1 LKSTSA
7 AITLGI
13 SNFRRESFPVARFLG
28 TTVIAVAICLVV
40 AACAVVDQFDDRVYS
55 GNLESQNAL
64 NNETLL
70 NIVRASR
77 YQSMNFIAITQ
88 VTGGLQETVSTGLP
102 TITIGPAQTAA
113 QHQFQVTNSV
123 SNQATGG
130 FQSNPLVSTG
140 FQSAMLSPVSPR
152 TVALLSASH
161 PREAV
166 FYSLLDAIVLSDSNF
181 IVRYENNETEGPLDT
196 HCNRLSG
203 DYTRADLPV
212 FEKYC
217 NYGAFLE
224 LLHVLISAGLTSEL
238 LPLENVA
245 QKDQPQ
251 ASGHICFDR
260 SRAARGYLANP
271 VCGATITPAAR
282 PAAAKKT
289 ADSHDNAKDAGAAA
303 AAKAPAAASAGP
315 SAQRLTIE
323 GVGTFNVTLS
333 FRSPASVY
341 RFYGAMYGQH
351 DGGRYRYR
359 ATAYKSFTP
368 EGVPFITITSDRIG
382 GCYASANYEG
392 QFFCAPRGAPNTALI
407 FAMLQE
413 LRNLSIQSTDLNS
426 AFTVRLSN

>member
-1 LKSTSA
+1 
-7 AITLGI
+7 
-13 SNFRRESFPVARFLG
+13 VARFWG
-28 TTVIAVAICLVV
+28 TTAVAVAICFLV
-40 AACAVVDQFDDRVYS
+40 AACAVVDQFDDRIYS

-113 QHQFQVTNSV
+113 QHQFQVTNSI
-123 SNQATGG
+123 SSQATGG

-152 TVALLSASH
+152 IVALLSASH

-166 FYSLLDAIVLSDSNF
+166 FYSLLDAIVLRDGNF
-181 IVRYENNETEGPLDT
+181 IVRYENNETADPLDT
-196 HCNRLSG
+196 HCSRLPG

-217 NYGAFLE
+217 NYDAFLE
-224 LLHVLISAGLTSEL
+224 LLHVLITAGLTSEL

-260 SRAARGYLANP
+260 SRAIRGYVASP
-271 VCGATITPAAR
+271 ACGGTATPAVRIA
-282 PAAAKKT
+282 PAKK
-289 ADSHDNAKDAGAAA
+289 ASEPRDNVKDAGAAA
-303 AAKAPAAASAGP
+303 GAKKAPTVQNTSV

-323 GVGTFNVTLS
+323 GVGTFSVTLS

-341 RFYGAMYGQH
+341 RFYGTMYGQH
-351 DGGRYRYR
+351 DGGHYRYR
-359 ATAYKSFTP
+359 ATAYKDFTP
-368 EGVPFITITSDRIG
+368 DGAPFITITPDRTG

-407 FAMLQE
+407 FALLQE